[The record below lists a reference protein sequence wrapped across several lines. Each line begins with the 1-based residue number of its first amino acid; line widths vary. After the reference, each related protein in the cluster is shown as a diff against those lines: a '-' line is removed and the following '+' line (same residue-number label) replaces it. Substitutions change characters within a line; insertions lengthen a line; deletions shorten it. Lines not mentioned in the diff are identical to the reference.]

1 MQWMWLLPVPE
12 SWPENKHLMTLTLR
26 LAIIFTLLFPLL
38 TSCQPI
44 DVQHGTFDA
53 KKPSV
58 VTTLFPL
65 YDFARAICGNRANVT
80 LLLPPGVEAHNFE
93 PKPADMITISKA
105 AVFIYTNPVM
115 EPWATRL
122 LKGVGSTSLKAV
134 DASIGTRTLPAK
146 TGHGERH
153 GHLADGNETGID
165 PHIWLDFSNAQ
176 IIVDNMADA
185 MMEKDPANA
194 VFYKTNA
201 AVYKAE
207 LAKLDTDFSVGLK
220 NCGTR
225 SFIHGGH
232 FAFGYLA
239 HRYTLSYRSAQAIN
253 PDAEPTP
260 GTIAELLDLVK
271 RNNIHYVYAEEI
283 ASPRTSEM
291 IAKEAGVKIL
301 MLHGA
306 HNISRGDLEGGVT
319 FIGLMRKNLENLRL
333 GMACK

>member
-1 MQWMWLLPVPE
+1 M
-12 SWPENKHLMTLTLR
+12 KIIIR
-26 LAIIFTLLFPLL
+26 LAIVFALTIPLFTA
-38 TSCQPI
+38 CQRTETQPATPGI
-44 DVQHGTFDA
+44 
-53 KKPSV
+53 KKLSV

-65 YDFARAICGNRANVT
+65 YDFARAICGNRADIT
-80 LLLPPGVEAHNFE
+80 LLLPPGVEAHSFE

-105 AVFIYTNPVM
+105 AVFVYTNPVM

-122 LKGVGSTSLKAV
+122 LKGVGSPSLKAV
-134 DASIGTRTLPAK
+134 DASIGTRSLPAK
-146 TGHGERH
+146 EEHGERH
-153 GHLADGNETGID
+153 GHAGDGNEIAID
-165 PHIWLDFSNAQ
+165 PHIWLDFRNAQ
-176 IIVDNMADA
+176 IIVDNMATA

-194 VFYKTNA
+194 DFYKINA
-201 AVYKAE
+201 AAYKGE
-207 LAKLDTDFSVGLK
+207 LAKLDADFSDGLK
-220 NCGTR
+220 NCNTR

-239 HRYTLSYRSAQAIN
+239 HRYALSYRSAQAIN

-260 GTIAELLDLVK
+260 GTIAELLKLLEQK
-271 RNNIHYVYAEEI
+271 NLHYVYTEEI

-306 HNISRGDLEGGVT
+306 HNISRGDLEGGAT

-333 GMACK
+333 GLDCR